1 VEDEEDM
8 QEQFDDATS
17 GWMDSLDKG
26 AGWDTADGPISNM
39 SAKGVTGNRL
49 PNTSE
54 IGGRSGE
61 GRTGKSSGQFVEEE
75 ATGKG
80 GRQTPSRLTPDPF
93 EAGSVKDSSE
103 EAATGSTGGGKDSG
117 QGNEGF
123 QGPVPPPIQ
132 DKLKRM
138 AGMQQEI
145 IEKARRIDYGLKKY
159 GYPRGNLPETIEIM
173 ERIKGE
179 LSDGEITTFTK
190 YQRVV
195 LTDLRDVKET
205 TEKVKNTR
213 QDRSMPLPKELRD
226 EIASAERE
234 PMPEQYEALI
244 RSYFRAL
251 SEEGTR

>member
-1 VEDEEDM
+1 
-8 QEQFDDATS
+8 
-17 GWMDSLDKG
+17 
-26 AGWDTADGPISNM
+26 
-39 SAKGVTGNRL
+39 VTGNRM

-93 EAGSVKDSSE
+93 EAGSVKDSSQ

-132 DKLKRM
+132 EKLKRM
-138 AGMQQEI
+138 NSMQQEI
-145 IEKARRIDYGLKKY
+145 IEKARRVDYGLKKY
-159 GYPRGNLPETIEIM
+159 GYPRGELPRTIEIM
-173 ERIKGE
+173 ERMQQE
-179 LSDGEITTFTK
+179 LAEGDISTFTK
-190 YQRVV
+190 YRRVV
-195 LTDLRDVKET
+195 LTDLRQVKQT
-205 TEKVKNTR
+205 TQKVKATR
-213 QDRSMPLPKELRD
+213 RDRSMPLPKELRE
-226 EIASAERE
+226 EIASAERD

-251 SEEGTR
+251 SEEGTQ